1 MGRIVELFAS
11 LSDAFKPEV
20 RGKRRVLL
28 PDRWDF
34 SLFAA
39 EDEGR
44 TVEPTPYRIREAL
57 REGRIPKTRYLSPPL
72 VIVFSV
78 LYLVLAGKQIVA
90 LISSSFYE
98 ISSYIGNVAR
108 SDFQVSYAV
117 GLIYYSLMLL
127 AKVVLPIALIA
138 FLTSAM
144 VNLMQARFII
154 TFRTLK
160 FDFSNISRTASQF
173 FKNLVTPKEALYRLG
188 GSLLRVVIVSVA
200 SVLVLR
206 MYLPDFVHL
215 YNLSPIGILFFVG
228 KVAVHLIMVFAIVW
242 LAYAGADY
250 FYNYRKWR
258 ESLKMTPRELREELK
273 AHGEPEAS
281 PVKQRIREMF
291 REMVESASVIEREVP
306 KATLVVANPVH
317 YAVAIRLGK
326 IEDETGEMV
335 TAAKVV
341 AKGMGKMAIYIKKV
355 ASENGVPVVERPQV
369 ARELYFKSKVGDL
382 IPEELY
388 QAVISILVMLV
399 NRGTLNREKVLNPE
413 PM

>member
-1 MGRIVELFAS
+1 MKILRNIHLWELEFE
-11 LSDAFKPEV
+11 PEIDLP
-20 RGKRRVLL
+20 GK
-28 PDRWDF
+28 WEF
-34 SLFAA
+34 QLFAA

-72 VIVFSV
+72 VIAFVV
-78 LYLVLAGKQIVA
+78 LYLALSGRQLVA
-90 LISSSFYE
+90 TIASSFHE
-98 ISSYIGNVAR
+98 ISSYIQAVGK
-108 SDFQVSYAV
+108 SDFQPEYAV
-117 GLIYYSLMLL
+117 GVIHYVVGLLM
-127 AKVVLPIALIA
+127 KVVLPLAVIA
-138 FLTSAM
+138 FFTALV
-144 VNLMQARFII
+144 VNLVQSRFML
-154 TFRTLK
+154 TFRALK
-160 FDFSNISRTASQF
+160 FDFGNLARTTSQF

-188 GSLLRVVIVSVA
+188 GSLVRVLIVAGA
-200 SVLVLR
+200 SYIVLR
-206 MYLPDFVHL
+206 IYIPGFVHL
-215 YNLSPIGILFFVG
+215 YNLAPTGMLSFVG
-228 KVAVHLIMVFAIVW
+228 KAALHLVMVFVVLW
-242 LAYAGADY
+242 LIYAAVDY

-258 ESLKMTPRELREELK
+258 ESLKMTPRELREEMK

-306 KATLVVANPVH
+306 RATLVVSNPIH

-326 IEDETGEMV
+326 ITDESGEMV

-341 AKGMGKMAIYIKKV
+341 AKGMGRMAIYIRKV
-355 ASENGVPVVERPQV
+355 ASQNGVPVVERPQV
-369 ARELYFKSKVGDL
+369 ARELYFKSRVGDM

-399 NRGTLNREKVLNPE
+399 NRGTLSREEVLNPE